1 MSMKC
6 WICSRKNTQKNMP
19 NCKKNLNK
27 RLKKKNIWIV
37 TSTKMEIN
45 KIHQGNA
52 LELLKQLPDNFIDM
66 GITSP
71 PYWRQRDYKSEPSIW
86 NEKENCEHQWDFQE
100 RFLHRGT
107 INTPTV
113 HSALNRG
120 GLETEWKTKD
130 AFCLKCGAWLGQ
142 LGLEPSFEMYITN
155 LCTIFNQVERVLKK
169 EGSFWLNIG
178 DTYGG
183 SGGDSGKTGEFR
195 TTKGVDKRPIDM
207 STQGNQQSTK

>member
-1 MSMKC
+1 
-6 WICSRKNTQKNMP
+6 
-19 NCKKNLNK
+19 
-27 RLKKKNIWIV
+27 
-37 TSTKMEIN
+37 MEIN

-86 NEKENCEHQWDFQE
+86 NEKENCKHQWNFQE

-183 SGGDSGKTGEFR
+183 SGGDRGKTGEFEKSLLGIPFR
-195 TTKGVDKRPIDM
+195 IATAMIDKGWRLRNTIIWHKGSCMPQSVIDRFTNDFEYLFFFLKWF
-207 STQGNQQSTK
+207 SPQGDT